1 MESYL
6 SSDLYD
12 LVSPDGKITSI
23 VKSSEE
29 SKVVLVKITDISP
42 AFVGFKIDAEFVE
55 FNLKSTLAQLGLN
68 GLGVDYE
75 LDLKSCS
82 AQVQVKLEALDP
94 LGKKLL
100 CLIEEGDYIG
110 KLFAADPRRRVRDP
124 DYLFRMLG
132 RSDREGHPLLSL
144 GGLQG
149 SKNLILEKTEGR
161 TVAFLS
167 LKEGVLEY
175 EPSIEGFLPTLEKTL
190 KFPYMKMRRLVALH
204 QKWVAGAERKVVP
217 GKLLVVRTLP
227 LHVRTVFAKV
237 IQELLPDGFFHTAA
251 NVLEPDTKASGDI
264 YELFGNSPHELRD
277 IPLEF
282 YTLEPHREHIFF
294 ADRDQLKQSLDDPKK
309 IFQAFDTAPK
319 TSSVRSSIFI
329 VKGEQLSNLKTE
341 DWIARQVHTSEFPGL
356 LHPDRQSHLVQQY
369 IEQQPSYPFLKAIE
383 RGLIVSQGVLF
394 SRYLPSPLMKK
405 MLLGDLVQLCL
416 KGLYFQSPSQ
426 AYGDYFS
433 HEDRS
438 LLFDLAK
445 FAIPVFWADLLSGKI
460 LKFVPKP
467 NKDTGMFVPLDQIDA
482 FIQATSFGI
491 YGSNL
496 LELPFEE
503 ELVHLLEGLQTLKQK
518 TSHPLLNPE
527 TPLALITGGGPGV
540 MEMGNKAAKRAGV
553 LSCANIVDF
562 RAPPGHIVREQ
573 TQNPYIDIKMTYRL
587 DKLVERQGEFNL
599 DFPIFLMGGIGT
611 DFELGLEEIRHK
623 IGISPDAP
631 VLLFGSPDYWR
642 QKISPRF
649 QCNLESGTIEGSQW
663 ISNCFYCIQN
673 AREGLKVYE
682 RYFTGTLPIGKQGP
696 VYKEGFIL
704 AEKI

>member
-6 SSDLYD
+6 FSDLYD
-12 LVSPDGKITSI
+12 LTSPDGKITS
-23 VKSSEE
+23 VLKSSEE
-29 SKVVLVKITDISP
+29 SKTVLVKIVEISP
-42 AFVGFKIDAEFVE
+42 AFVGFKIDAQFVQ

-68 GLGVDYE
+68 GIGVDLE
-75 LDLKSCS
+75 LDAKRCV
-82 AQVQVKLEALDP
+82 AQIQVNLHTTSP

-100 CLIEEGDYIG
+100 PLIDEGDYIG

-124 DYLFRMLG
+124 DYLSRMLG

-149 SKNLILEKTEGR
+149 SKDLILEKTEGR

-167 LKEGVLEY
+167 LKEGILEY
-175 EPSIEGFLPTLEKTL
+175 ENTIEGFLPTLAKTL
-190 KFPYMKMRRLVALH
+190 KFPHMKMRRLLSLH
-204 QKWVAGAERKVVP
+204 QKWVEGAERKVSP
-217 GKLLVVRTLP
+217 RKLLIVRTLP

-237 IQELLPDGFFHTAA
+237 VQELLPEGFVHTTA
-251 NVLEPDTKASGDI
+251 NILEPDTKASGDI

-282 YTLEPHREHIFF
+282 YTLEPHREHVFF
-294 ADRDQLKQSLDDPKK
+294 ADRDQLGQSLDDPKQ
-309 IFQAFDTAPK
+309 IFQAFETAPK
-319 TSSVRSSIFI
+319 TSSVRSAIFI
-329 VKGEQLSNLKTE
+329 VKGEQLRNLKTE
-341 DWIARQVHTSEFPGL
+341 DWIAREVHTSEFPGL
-356 LHPDRQSHLVQQY
+356 LHPDRQAHLVQQY
-369 IEQQPSYPFLKAIE
+369 IEQQPSTPFLKAIE

-416 KGLYFQSPSQ
+416 KGIYFQYPSQ
-426 AYGDYFS
+426 SYGDYFS

-460 LKFVPKP
+460 LKYVPKP
-467 NKDTGMFVPLDQIDA
+467 NKDAGMFVPVDQIDA

-503 ELVHLLEGLQTLKQK
+503 EMTELLRGLETLKQR

-527 TPLALITGGGPGV
+527 TPIALITGGGPGV

-573 TQNPYIDIKMTYRL
+573 SQNPYIDIKMTYRL
-587 DKLVERQGEFNL
+587 DRLVERQGEFNL

-623 IGISPDAP
+623 IGISADAP

-642 QKISPRF
+642 KKISSRF
-649 QCNLESGTIEGSQW
+649 QCNLESGTIEGSDW
-663 ISNCFYCIQN
+663 ISNCFYCVQN

-682 RYFTGTLPIGKQGP
+682 KYFTGALAIGKQGP
-696 VYKEGFIL
+696 VYKEGFIV
-704 AEKI
+704 AKDV